1 MTECRKLKKNNIQ
14 MIMTEYTDAGI
25 GKIVFPTIGVNQ
37 KFTYELTLMRKI
49 YYLEFLETYP
59 HYPSDVLHNMVSFLV
74 FNFKSEMLLQ

>member
-1 MTECRKLKKNNIQ
+1 